1 MENTTR
7 YTLGKEERLKSRKAI
22 DLLFKE
28 GKQFN
33 LYPFRIMYMLQNL
46 QDQNNE
52 QPLQAGFTASSRHF
66 KKAVDR
72 NRIKRL
78 LREAYR
84 LQKNSLQDLLSEQNK
99 QVIIFIMYNGSEVP
113 EYKLVF
119 EKVGSAINRLKK
131 IINENQ

>member
-1 MENTTR
+1 LEKSTR

-22 DLLFKE
+22 DRLFKE

-33 LYPFRIMYMLQNL
+33 LFPFRIVYQLQNL
-46 QDQNNE
+46 TTQKNE

-84 LQKNSLQDLLSEQNK
+84 LQKNSLKELLAVQNK
-99 QVIIFIMYNGSEVP
+99 QVIIFFMYNGNEIP
-113 EYKLVF
+113 DYKLVF
-119 EKVGSAINRLKK
+119 EKIETAIHRLTK
-131 IINENQ
+131 IIKDAQ